1 MDADG
6 AGATRP
12 PVGGPSPGLAAFV
25 ATSVVT
31 SGLALDDVYPLSRY
45 PMYSAARVGQY
56 EVAQVTFSGVAADGS
71 LVGLGRPASR
81 QVCCAWQPTRTWTA

>member
-1 MDADG
+1 M
-6 AGATRP
+6 
-12 PVGGPSPGLAAFV
+12 